1 MSLHTFHIPVMG
13 IAYTIDSPIKVG
25 HFGISSVVS
34 IMDDEIIE
42 KMNSFYSEKFNRPY
56 QEITKK
62 IQDYRAKRITS
73 YLNLM
78 DEIVTQKMTA
88 FKKELSESKTSLD
101 NFIATLP
108 KRSEIKKRLQDFLG
122 EGLTLPEGIK
132 DFLDQHFTA
141 GKIDVNIMT
150 KVDRENYVK
159 NELLPQ
165 EMNDAHSALR
175 GFVNSQLDSSLIL
188 SAGLNPRLVSYME
201 TFEDFYPSAKGDI
214 KKKIVLKV
222 SDFRSAMIQGNFM
235 AKKGLWVSEFR
246 IESGLNCGG
255 HAFATEGLLLGP
267 ILEEFKAR
275 KAELALSMHQLMSDC
290 LMKKGRNIPSQAM
303 ELKITVQG
311 GVGTAEEHQFLLDH
325 YEVDSVGWG
334 SPFLLV
340 PEATTVDKDTIQ
352 LLAIAKEDDLYLSHI
367 SPLGIP
373 FNTVKNTTNDY
384 WKEKRIAENKSGSAC
399 TKKFL
404 AMDKEYSMEGICT
417 GSKKYQDR
425 KLGELDAEKE
435 QLSTAEFQKKRDKIT
450 EKACLCVGLGNSA
463 FIENGFEIKG
473 QQQGVIICP
482 GPNMAYYDREYSLAT
497 MMKHIYGAIPSVTS
511 TNRPNVF
518 VKELSIYV
526 SYLKNEIQEIIG
538 DLTAPQIKKYIA
550 FNENLQAGIEYYKAL
565 FVENK
570 QFLSEI
576 VKKQMEL
583 MKYELENLMV
593 ERLKIGVLN

>member
-1 MSLHTFHIPVMG
+1 MNVHTFHIPVMG

-42 KMNSFYSEKFNRPY
+42 KMNAFYSKKFNRPY
-56 QEITKK
+56 IEITKK

-78 DEIVTQKMTA
+78 DEIVTQKTNA

-108 KRSEIKKRLQDFLG
+108 NKSEIKKRLQDFIAD
-122 EGLTLPEGIK
+122 GLRLPEGIK

-159 NELLPQ
+159 SELLPQ
-165 EMNDAHSALR
+165 KMNDAHSALR
-175 GFVNSQLDSSLIL
+175 GFVNSKLDSSLIL

-201 TFEDFYPSAKGDI
+201 TFEDFYPTENNHV

-267 ILEEFKAR
+267 ILEEFKTR
-275 KAELALSMHQLMSDC
+275 KAELALSMRQLLSDC

-303 ELKITVQG
+303 DLKITVQG

-352 LLAIAKEDDLYLSHI
+352 LLANAKEDDLYLSHI

-373 FNTVKNTTNDY
+373 FNTVRNTTNDY

-435 QLSTAEFQKKRDKIT
+435 QLSTSEFQIRRDKIT

-482 GPNMAYYDREYSLAT
+482 GPNIAYYDREYSLST

-511 TNRPNVF
+511 DNRPNVF

-538 DLTAPQIKKYIA
+538 DLTAPQIKKYTA
-550 FNENLQAGIEYYKAL
+550 FNENLQAGIQYYRTL
-565 FVENK
+565 FAENRHFMSETVYK
-570 QFLSEI
+570 QF
-576 VKKQMEL
+576 EL
-583 MKYELENLMV
+583 MTFELQNLKTENLIV
-593 ERLKIGVLN
+593 HG

>member
-1 MSLHTFHIPVMG
+1 MNLHTFHIPVMG

-25 HFGISSVVS
+25 HLGISSVVS

-42 KMNSFYSEKFNRPY
+42 KMNAFYSKKFNRPY
-56 QEITKK
+56 LEISKK
-62 IQDYRAKRITS
+62 IQDYRSKRITS

-78 DEIVTQKMTA
+78 EDIISEKFEA
-88 FKKELSESKTSLD
+88 FKTELSESKTKLE
-101 NFIATLP
+101 NYLNTLP
-108 KRSEIKKRLQDFLG
+108 KKSEIKKRIQDFVG
-122 EGLTLPEGIK
+122 DGISLPTGIRE
-132 DFLDQHFTA
+132 FIDQHLTA
-141 GKIDVNIMT
+141 GKVDVNIMT

-159 NELLPQ
+159 SELLPQ

-175 GFVNSQLDSSLIL
+175 GFMNSQLESSLIL

-201 TFEDFYPSAKGDI
+201 TFEDFYPSEKGEI
-214 KKKIVLKV
+214 TKKIVLKV

-267 ILEEFKAR
+267 ILEEFKTR
-275 KAELALSMHQLMSDC
+275 RAELTRSMHQLMTDC
-290 LMKKGRNIPSQAM
+290 LLKKDKIIPNEAM
-303 ELKITVQG
+303 EIKITVQG

-325 YEVDSVGWG
+325 YQVDSVGWG

-352 LLAIAKEDDLYLSHI
+352 LLAKAKEEDLYLSHI

-404 AMDKEYSMEGICT
+404 ALDKEYSMEGICT
-417 GSKKYQDR
+417 GSKKFQDR
-425 KLGELDAEKE
+425 KLAELEIEKSN
-435 QLSTAEFQKKRDKIT
+435 LSTEDFQKRKNKIT

-463 FIENGFEIKG
+463 LMEHGMEIKG

-482 GPNMAYYDREYSLAT
+482 GPNMAYYDREYSLST
-497 MMKHIYGAIPSVTS
+497 MMKHIYGNIESITTS
-511 TNRPNVF
+511 NRPNVF
-518 VKELSIYV
+518 VKELNIYV
-526 SYLKNEIQEIIG
+526 SYLKNEIKEIVG
-538 DLTAPQIKKYIA
+538 DLTVSQIKKYTA
-550 FNENLQAGIEYYKAL
+550 FNENLQAGIQYYKTL
-565 FVENK
+565 FAENMNFMSETVHK
-570 QFLSEI
+570 QF
-576 VKKQMEL
+576 EL
-583 MKYELENLMV
+583 MTFELQNLKMENLKV
-593 ERLKIGVLN
+593 IA